1 MNELQNKFLVA
12 ILGPDG
18 AGALKMASER
28 SEVLGQAIL
37 PRSVLSWVNG
47 VGEFAGIIP
56 GTDNLLSRFA
66 KSEKGFSGYIDSHE
80 FEDASLIHVC
90 SAIAV
95 ALGAKDDCG
104 DEAKSLDLE
113 RLGKSLDL
121 LVRSKLVQDNLAKS
135 EESLH
140 KGEEVD
146 CPGCGSKVKKFK
158 NGNLSDH
165 YENKSSYIPRSAHHD
180 NKVPMPSKGVWCSK
194 KPKEDLAKAGME
206 PQVKNAA
213 PVAPTAP
220 VAAGQTPAVKPAGT
234 PAVAK
239 APKLPKLPKPAG
251 ATVALARSEMN
262 YLCPACASAQFTGD
276 ELTPCICFQDLKK
289 SIDILALDE
298 LGCVLH
304 ISESM
309 PDIVTFL
316 EAMGRN

>member
-80 FEDASLIHVC
+80 FEDASLIYVC

-121 LVRSKLVQDNLAKS
+121 LVRSKLVQEGLAKA
-135 EESLH
+135 EPTMMHQEAPGG
-140 KGEEVD
+140 KGA
-146 CPGCGSKVKKFK
+146 CGSAKPSDAHVSAEKFK
-158 NGNLSDH
+158 IHARSGHGYVCQGCKSGL
-165 YENKSSYIPRSAHHD
+165 NK
-180 NKVPMPSKGVWCSK
+180 N
-194 KPKEDLAKAGME
+194 EELNKAGME

-220 VAAGQTPAVKPAGT
+220 VAAGQTPAASRQGSQQVEKG
-234 PAVAK
+234 
-239 APKLPKLPKPAG
+239 PK
-251 ATVALARSEMN
+251 
-262 YLCPACASAQFTGD
+262 
-276 ELTPCICFQDLKK
+276 
-289 SIDILALDE
+289 
-298 LGCVLH
+298 
-304 ISESM
+304 
-309 PDIVTFL
+309 
-316 EAMGRN
+316 